1 MSEETKMVEMLRSVD
16 HGSVEDCFLQSPL
29 FEKAAAMIE
38 RLVRERKEAQE
49 DESSLL
55 LIAHLDGAARGRKA
69 GLEEA
74 AKVADGLT
82 IGGCACEGYGCTC
95 GNYDDA
101 GAAGAASTAVH
112 IAAAIRA
119 LGEKTE

>member
-1 MSEETKMVEMLRSVD
+1 MSEETKMVEALRAYAKD
-16 HGSVEDCFLQSPL
+16 QGGWHNIDDTCE
-29 FEKAAAMIE
+29 EAAVMIE

-55 LIAHLDGAARGRKA
+55 LIAHMNGAARGRKA

-119 LGEKTE
+119 LGEKAG